1 MPMKVKTEKELLEDE
16 LILYAYTYPYHIT
29 DAKIFGET
37 PGRLCVKVGDTQQG
51 DDDMNV
57 LDRADLRLKQQGK
70 ESESKAKIHVG
81 EWKVDKSVI
90 NKDHVLHRIFKLEGK
105 RPSDLDGMGKEWF
118 YFDVN
123 PNDVRI
129 EDAKKHIAKT
139 IESFGQIAL
148 PEVKLR
154 PEQKRTLDEAVSI
167 ALKTNSNRVDIAA
180 NLPPRFGKTIWALMM
195 FRRFA
200 RALNHDTMILPASW
214 LSSQT
219 SFAQEI
225 KKFREFKN
233 MVFINTKW
241 DNWVEKMNKAYADGK
256 KVVIAVSLHITDKYK
271 LKPLRDIDNGY
282 KFVCIDEGDYGA
294 WTPNSR
300 SVLNYIIGGKKN
312 TGKMV
317 VVPMS
322 GTNIARM
329 VTGSDNIDGLV
340 QSTYMRLE
348 AIQGDM
354 IKRKFVRLRLDNTD
368 KYVAEL
374 TKEGYFSWTKTWANV
389 TKSQFFLT
397 NFLQGLVAETNN
409 QKYID
414 LSLPNMM
421 DEPLNV
427 MMMFT
432 SATLKEMAK
441 FQKIAEKARPNY
453 RIMLVN
459 GDETS
464 NRDAEYEVKRAI
476 AEARNAG
483 QDGVIIISRAM
494 GSRSFSVPEV
504 QACVLCYDRGG
515 IDPTVQKA
523 ARCLTPGKKWNGDT
537 KEFGYIVSCSIDPNR
552 DDMAIQ
558 QLVQEAAIESEIDG
572 EPMPVVTKQLL
583 RNVSILDVDE
593 YGNAVEFDHDTLLEE
608 LTSSEVV
615 QKVAAALSNPMA
627 VIDDPELLDIV
638 MNVVATKQ
646 NTKKIE
652 KLLPDAKN
660 FIIHGVQKKAPAA
673 KSIERELRKRID
685 TLVSSSAYV
694 CMMGEGRT
702 YRDCLENIEEPKRF
716 ADRFGASPEDV
727 ITLLDYEVL
736 PEHLLDIVVANGCN
750 MLDALRET
758 EYVEDAIN
766 IIEKFQKSD
775 HLGEFKDIGVT
786 NDSTE
791 EEFWTGTIEAD
802 PTKKY
807 LSVGTGKGAEVLAL
821 LKAGVPIENITILD
835 RSGFNTLW
843 ESAGFNVHNGKIEE
857 YKPVKHFDE
866 TLGNPPFSDRND
878 SNSANLDSVFLT
890 KSLEISDRS
899 TLIMRSKHFYRKS
912 SKFRKELF
920 ASGKIVEIKYIDTAK
935 VFPSVHGTEVCV
947 ITVDNNHTGPSRIVF
962 ADGVVKTVVLDENYC
977 LLLKNSDYDGKPL
990 ESNMVHRYER
1000 GELKQRLIK
1009 DRKGARRLIET
1020 LAFDDNGNIV
1030 PVIRHTNQTDV
1041 GADHHGVVFN
1051 LVYGTVGRGLGKVL
1065 VKPKDCAIGG
1075 NVVVLYT
1082 DSEAHSQRVKEYLD
1096 SAEGHEMVLRYRA
1109 SMQNNRQLFEQ
1120 IPDVL

>member
-1 MPMKVKTEKELLEDE
+1 MENYT
-16 LILYAYTYPYHIT
+16 IYAYTYPYLIKEAT
-29 DAKIFGET
+29 ET
-37 PGRLCVKVGDTQQG
+37 GRLAVKVGDTTQG
-51 DDDMNV
+51 DDDM
-57 LDRADLRLKQQGK
+57 DLAEKAELRKNQQGTAA
-70 ESESKAKIHVG
+70 ETYAKIAVA
-81 EWKVDKSVI
+81 EWDVLKSNINRDK
-90 NKDHVLHRIFKLEGK
+90 DLHRVFKLEG
-105 RPSDLDGMGKEWF
+105 RQPDTLDGMGTEWF

-123 PNDVRI
+123 PKNVRI
-129 EDAKKHIAKT
+129 EDAKKQIAKT
-139 IESFGQIAL
+139 IESFGQVARPKVI
-148 PEVKLR
+148 LR

-167 ALKTNSNRVDIAA
+167 ALNTDSNRVDIAA

-225 KKFREFKN
+225 KKFREFKD
-233 MVFINTKW
+233 MVFVNTKW
-241 DNWVEKMNKAYADGK
+241 DNWVEKMNKAYADKK

-348 AIQGDM
+348 AIQDDM
-354 IKRKFVRLRLDNTD
+354 IKRNFVRLGLDNTD

-374 TKEGYFSWTKTWANV
+374 TKEGYFSWTKTWADVN
-389 TKSQFFLT
+389 KSQFFLT

-414 LSLPNMM
+414 LSLPNIME
-421 DEPLNV
+421 EPLNV

-432 SATLKEMAK
+432 AATLKEMAK
-441 FQKIAEKARPNY
+441 FQKIAKKALPNY

-483 QDGVIIISRAM
+483 QEGVIIISRAM
-494 GSRSFSVPEV
+494 GSRSFSVSEV

-523 ARCLTPGKKWNGDT
+523 ARCLTPGKKWDGDT

-552 DDMAIQ
+552 DDMPIQ
-558 QLVQEAAIESEIDG
+558 QLVQEAAVESEIDG

-593 YGNAVEFDHDTLLEE
+593 YGNAVEFEHDKLLEE

-638 MNVVATKQ
+638 MGVVASKH

-660 FIIHGVQKKAPAA
+660 FIIHGNTTKKASSSA
-673 KSIERELRKRID
+673 KKLERELLKRID
-685 TLVSSSAYV
+685 TLVGSSAMV
-694 CMMGEGRT
+694 SLMGAGRT
-702 YRDCLENIEEPKRF
+702 YRECLENIKETERF
-716 ADRFGASPEDV
+716 ADRFGATPDEV

-736 PEHLLDIVVANGCN
+736 PEHLLDIVVANSCN
-750 MLDALRET
+750 MLDELVNGDE
-758 EYVEDAIN
+758 ESMIN
-766 IIEKFQKSD
+766 ILEKFQNME
-775 HLGEFKDIGVT
+775 HIGEYRDMGITGQSSEAELWEEKIADIDW
-786 NDSTE
+786 NEDSS
-791 EEFWTGTIEAD
+791 F
-802 PTKKY
+802 
-807 LSVGTGKGAEVLAL
+807 LSVATGMGYEILAM
-821 LKAGVPIENITILD
+821 LKTGIKISQITIVD
-835 RSGFNTLW
+835 HTGFGKIW
-843 ESAGFNVHNGKIEE
+843 ETAGFEHHNV
-857 YKPVKHFDE
+857 
-866 TLGNPPFSDRND
+866 R
-878 SNSANLDSVFLT
+878 FL
-890 KSLEISDRS
+890 ED
-899 TLIMRSKHFYRKS
+899 F
-912 SKFRKELF
+912 
-920 ASGKIVEIKYIDTAK
+920 
-935 VFPSVHGTEVCV
+935 
-947 ITVDNNHTGPSRIVF
+947 
-962 ADGVVKTVVLDENYC
+962 
-977 LLLKNSDYDGKPL
+977 
-990 ESNMVHRYER
+990 
-1000 GELKQRLIK
+1000 
-1009 DRKGARRLIET
+1009 
-1020 LAFDDNGNIV
+1020 
-1030 PVIRHTNQTDV
+1030 
-1041 GADHHGVVFN
+1041 
-1051 LVYGTVGRGLGKVL
+1051 
-1065 VKPKDCAIGG
+1065 
-1075 NVVVLYT
+1075 
-1082 DSEAHSQRVKEYLD
+1082 
-1096 SAEGHEMVLRYRA
+1096 
-1109 SMQNNRQLFEQ
+1109 
-1120 IPDVL
+1120 